1 MYFGNSQHQICLLR
15 LQIFLRAL
23 EFRSLELWA
32 LELWALKLW
41 ALEHWVLKL
50 WALEHWALTLVLTH
64 VLEHQKSGTSRARIP
79 AFPFSFLVRANVC
92 EFEAGMAC

>member
-23 EFRSLELWA
+23 EYRAVELWA
-32 LELWALKLW
+32 V
-41 ALEHWVLKL
+41 EHWVLKL

-64 VLEHQKSGTSRARIP
+64 VLEHQKSGTSLSRIP

>member
-23 EFRSLELWA
+23 EFRA
-32 LELWALKLW
+32 V
-41 ALEHWVLKL
+41 EHWVLKL

-64 VLEHQKSGTSRARIP
+64 VLEHQKSGTSLSRIP

-92 EFEAGMAC
+92 EFEAGKAC

>member
-23 EFRSLELWA
+23 EFRAVELWA
-32 LELWALKLW
+32 V
-41 ALEHWVLKL
+41 EHWVLKL

-64 VLEHQKSGTSRARIP
+64 VLEHQKSGTSRARIS
-79 AFPFSFLVRANVC
+79 AFPFSSLVRANGVLC
-92 EFEAGMAC
+92 EFEAGKAC